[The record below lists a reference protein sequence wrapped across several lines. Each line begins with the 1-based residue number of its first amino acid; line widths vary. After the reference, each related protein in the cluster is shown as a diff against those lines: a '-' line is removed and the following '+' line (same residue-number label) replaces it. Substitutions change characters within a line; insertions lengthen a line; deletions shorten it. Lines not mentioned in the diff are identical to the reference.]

1 MRNITITAYDYNEL
15 TEKAKTRAYNTIY
28 EAIIDFVNDC
38 FYEDTKDELCDR
50 FCNSILDLQY
60 DFSSCQGAGLN
71 IYGNFDLRDYLPHYQ
86 TSEKIKRTIAFYID
100 VLRKYN
106 CFDALNIKLSENHRY
121 TYFCKFIDIQDA
133 EDIAEE
139 MAEELKNIYIKN
151 IKIDILVDFIK
162 AAYEYIEKQ
171 EDIIFANGEKV
182 FDICDDDVQEYC
194 TENDIAFDVSG
205 RIIWAK
211 TIKE

>member
-1 MRNITITAYDYNEL
+1 MKNITITAYDYNEL
-15 TEKAKTRAYNTIY
+15 TEQAKTKAYNTIY
-28 EAIIDFVNDC
+28 EAIIDCANDC
-38 FYEDTKDELCDR
+38 FYDDTKYELNNR

-60 DFSSCQGAGLN
+60 DFSNCQGSGLN

-86 TSEKIKRTIAFYID
+86 ASEKSKRTIAFYID
-100 VLRKYN
+100 TLKNYN
-106 CFDALNIKLSENHRY
+106 CFDALKIGLSENNRY
-121 TYFCKFIDIQDA
+121 TYSRKFVDIKDA
-133 EDIAEE
+133 EEIAEE
-139 MAEELKNIYIKN
+139 IAEELKDNYIKN

-194 TENDIAFDVSG
+194 AENGIAFDVSG
-205 RIIWAK
+205 RII
-211 TIKE
+211 

>member
-1 MRNITITAYDYNEL
+1 MKNITITAYDYNEL
-15 TEKAKTRAYNTIY
+15 TEQAKQRAYNTLY
-28 EAIIDFVNDC
+28 EIIIDCVNDC
-38 FYEDTKDELCDR
+38 FYEDTKDDLCDR

-60 DFSSCQGAGLN
+60 DFSACQGDGLN
-71 IYGNFDLRDYLPHYQ
+71 IYGDFDLRDYLPHYQ
-86 TSEKIKRTIAFYID
+86 ASEKSKRTIAFYID

-121 TYFCKFIDIQDA
+121 TYSCKFIDIQDA
-133 EDIAEE
+133 EYIAEE
-139 MAEELKNIYIKN
+139 MAEELKNNYIKN

-162 AAYEYIEKQ
+162 SAYEYIEKQ

-194 TENDIAFDVSG
+194 AENDIAFDVSG
-205 RIIWAK
+205 RII
-211 TIKE
+211 

>member
-1 MRNITITAYDYNEL
+1 MKNITITAYDYNEL
-15 TEKAKTRAYNTIY
+15 TGQAKTRAYDTIY
-28 EAIIDFVNDC
+28 DFMLDFVNDC
-38 FYEDTKDELCDR
+38 FYEDTKDDLCDR
-50 FCNSILDLQY
+50 FCNSDLDLQY
-60 DFSSCQGAGLN
+60 DFSSCQGSGLN

-86 TSEKIKRTIAFYID
+86 ASEKIKRTIAFYID

-121 TYFCKFIDIQDA
+121 TYSCKFIDIQDA

-139 MAEELKNIYIKN
+139 MAEELKNNYIKN

-162 AAYEYIEKQ
+162 SAYQYIEKQ

-194 TENDIAFDVSG
+194 AENDIAFGASG
-205 RIIWAK
+205 RII
-211 TIKE
+211 

>member
-15 TEKAKTRAYNTIY
+15 TGQAKQRAYNTLY
-28 EAIIDFVNDC
+28 EIILDCVNDC
-38 FYEDTKDELCDR
+38 FYEDTKNDLCDR

-60 DFSSCQGAGLN
+60 DFSNSQGSGLN
-71 IYGNFDLRDYLPHYQ
+71 IYGDFDLRDYLPHYQ
-86 TSEKIKRTIAFYID
+86 ASEKIKRTIAFYID

-121 TYFCKFIDIQDA
+121 TYSCKFIDIKDA
-133 EDIAEE
+133 EYIVEE
-139 MAEELKNIYIKN
+139 IAEELKNNYIKN

-182 FDICDDDVQEYC
+182 FDICDNDVQEYC
-194 TENDIAFDVSG
+194 AENDIAFDASG

>member
-121 TYFCKFIDIQDA
+121 TYSCKFIDIQDA

-162 AAYEYIEKQ
+162 SAYEYIEKQ

-194 TENDIAFDVSG
+194 AENDIAFDVSG
-205 RIIWAK
+205 RII
-211 TIKE
+211 

>member
-1 MRNITITAYDYNEL
+1 MKNITIAAYDYNEL
-15 TEKAKTRAYNTIY
+15 TEQAKQRAYNTIY
-28 EAIIDFVNDC
+28 EAIIDCVNDC

-60 DFSSCQGAGLN
+60 DFSYRQGDGLN
-71 IYGNFDLRDYLPHYQ
+71 IYGDFDLRDYLPHYQ
-86 TSEKIKRTIAFYID
+86 ASEKSKRTIAFYID
-100 VLRKYN
+100 TLKNYN
-106 CFDALNIKLSENHRY
+106 CFDALKIELSENNRY
-121 TYFCKFIDIQDA
+121 TYSRKFIDIKYA

-139 MAEELKNIYIKN
+139 MAEELKNNYIKN

-162 AAYEYIEKQ
+162 SAYEYIEKQ

-194 TENDIAFDVSG
+194 AENGIAFDASG
-205 RIIWAK
+205 RII
-211 TIKE
+211 

>member
-28 EAIIDFVNDC
+28 EAIIDSVNDC

-86 TSEKIKRTIAFYID
+86 ASEKSKRTIAFYID
-100 VLRKYN
+100 LLKNYN
-106 CFDALNIKLSENHRY
+106 CFDALKIELSENNRY
-121 TYFCKFIDIQDA
+121 TYSRKFIDIKDA

-139 MAEELKNIYIKN
+139 IAEELKNIYIKN

-162 AAYEYIEKQ
+162 SAYEYIEKQ

-205 RIIWAK
+205 RII
-211 TIKE
+211 

>member
-1 MRNITITAYDYNEL
+1 MKNITITAYDYNEL
-15 TEKAKTRAYNTIY
+15 TEKAKTRAYDTIY
-28 EAIIDFVNDC
+28 EFILDSVNDC

-60 DFSSCQGAGLN
+60 DFSACQGAGLN
-71 IYGNFDLRDYLPHYQ
+71 IYGNFDLRDYLPYYQ
-86 TSEKIKRTIAFYID
+86 ASEKIKRTITFYID
-100 VLRKYN
+100 TLKNYN
-106 CFDALNIKLSENHRY
+106 CFDALKIELSENNRY
-121 TYFCKFIDIQDA
+121 TYSRKFIDIKYA
-133 EDIAEE
+133 EEIAEE

-162 AAYEYIEKQ
+162 SAYEYIEKQ

-194 TENDIAFDVSG
+194 AENDIAFDVSG
-205 RIIWAK
+205 RII
-211 TIKE
+211 